1 MELRDSEQAPR
12 FPSGV
17 WGPCDSETK
26 DRSALMHCKQGSHDK
41 SFGVISYNPCETADH
56 ATDEEKAETEKFLPL
71 PRGPVALNCRRRLD
85 VCGVGVVIC
94 KAHTRGLFL

>member
-12 FPSGV
+12 FPSDV

-56 ATDEEKAETEKFLPL
+56 ATDEKFLPL
-71 PRGPVALNCRRRLD
+71 PRGPVARLD

-94 KAHTRGLFL
+94 KAHTHGLFL